1 MSCAVNITG
10 LKYITEAVDYQVVV
24 GERSNSDEGVPAR
37 YAGVVGSENADMSSD
52 KGDENTPRRKPK
64 GSYPRTIR
72 VGLVGP

>member
-24 GERSNSDEGVPAR
+24 GERSINDEGVPTR
-37 YAGVVGSENADMSSD
+37 NAGVDGSENADMSSD

>member
-24 GERSNSDEGVPAR
+24 GERSISDEGVPIR
-37 YAGVVGSENADMSSD
+37 NAGVDGSENADMSSD
-52 KGDENTPRRKPK
+52 KEDENTSRRKPK